1 MSQPNA
7 GTFTA
12 ICLEEDH
19 TLILQGDPDGRYSSF
34 GRARITFRLSPLD
47 SQDGQAG
54 ASGKHGLGQSEQR
67 PSGAQLSGCNR
78 SLLHHD
84 RASADFRIAL

>member
-7 GTFTA
+7 GPFTA

-34 GRARITFRLSPLD
+34 GRARITFRRWTVTMDRQVHPASTAWDSPR
-47 SQDGQAG
+47 SA
-54 ASGKHGLGQSEQR
+54 R
-67 PSGAQLSGCNR
+67 PARN
-78 SLLHHD
+78 
-84 RASADFRIAL
+84 

>member
-7 GTFTA
+7 GPFTA

-54 ASGKHGLGQSEQR
+54 ASGKHGLGQSEKR
-67 PSGAQLSGCNR
+67 PSGA
-78 SLLHHD
+78 
-84 RASADFRIAL
+84 